1 MSSVGFKVSA
11 ISFAE
16 IIHGRDSSVRVT
28 RDGLI
33 FAVDLVMV
41 VTGLNRDDAGKTLR
55 RLSDEI
61 FSSDK
66 LSERNTGGSGNSK
79 TKLVSFKHALELV
92 MVLPGN
98 TAKETRVQF
107 ANILKRY
114 MAGDQSLISEIQANA
129 SSASP
134 IAQMARASLGIEQG
148 DEEAYQIILKRKH
161 EQLDLLL
168 KEEGILAKRA
178 NRLQQEEETKRSAQ
192 ARIMDERTKN
202 QQLAITACA
211 EIERIRDPS
220 NATNLDER
228 TRLMVQDA
236 MQNSILNSMQVV
248 PFTGG
253 QAATKEEVSQNKPI
267 SISSVAKE
275 LGYNV
280 STNDSKRIG
289 VDLKKRYFKLHGKA
303 PSKHDQLCDGRVTLV
318 NSYTEQDRPLVEQAL
333 HAYFLP
339 DVSDASSD

>member
-79 TKLVSFKHALELV
+79 TKLVSFEHALELV

-114 MAGDQSLISEIQANA
+114 MAGDQSLISEIHANA
-129 SSASP
+129 ASNSP
-134 IAQMARASLGIEQG
+134 IAQMARAALGVEQG
-148 DEEAYQIILKRKH
+148 DEEAYQISLKRKREELEQVKLQH
-161 EQLDLLL
+161 EINAMITDNRV
-168 KEEGILAKRA
+168 KE
-178 NRLQQEEETKRSAQ
+178 
-192 ARIMDERTKN
+192 
-202 QQLAITACA
+202 QQLAITAYA

-220 NATNLDER
+220 NPTNADER
-228 TRLMVQDA
+228 TRLMMQDA

-248 PFTGG
+248 QFTGG
-253 QAATKEEVSQNKPI
+253 QAATKAEVSQNKPI

-275 LGYNV
+275 LGYKA

-289 VDLKKRYFKLHGKA
+289 SDLSKRYFKLHGKP
-303 PSKHDQLCDGRVTLV
+303 PSKHDQLIDGRVTSV
-318 NSYTEQDRPLVEQAL
+318 NSYTEQDRPLMEEAL
-333 HAYFLP
+333 RAYFLP
-339 DVSDASSD
+339 DASDAGSD

>member
-1 MSSVGFKVSA
+1 MSSIGFKVST

-33 FAVDLVMV
+33 YVVDLVMV
-41 VTGLNRDDAGKTLR
+41 MTGLQRDDAGKTLR

-79 TKLVSFKHALELV
+79 TKLVSFQHALELI
-92 MVLPGN
+92 MVLPGKI
-98 TAKETRVQF
+98 AKETRVQF

-129 SSASP
+129 ESTSP

-148 DEEAYQIILKRKH
+148 DEEAYQISLKRKH
-161 EQLDLLL
+161 DQLDLLM
-168 KEEGILAKRA
+168 KEEEIREKRA
-178 NRLQQEEETKRSAQ
+178 NRQKQEEETKEKTQ
-192 ARIMDERTKN
+192 ARIIAARKELETVNNPAPGTDK
-202 QQLAITACA
+202 
-211 EIERIRDPS
+211 
-220 NATNLDER
+220 LDER
-228 TRLMVQDA
+228 TRLMMKDFL
-236 MQNSILNSMQVV
+236 QNSILNSMQVV

-253 QAATKEEVSQNKPI
+253 QAEATANRSAASPNKPI

-275 LGYNV
+275 LGYKLT
-280 STNDSKRIG
+280 TNDGKRIG
-289 VDLKKRYFKLHGKA
+289 MDLRKRYIQQHDK
-303 PSKHDQLCDGRVTLV
+303 PPPKHDQLCDGRVTQV
-318 NSYTEQDRPLVEQAL
+318 NSYTEQDRPMVEQAL
-333 HAYFLP
+333 HAYFKP
-339 DVSDASSD
+339 SESDGDASE

>member
-1 MSSVGFKVSA
+1 
-11 ISFAE
+11 
-16 IIHGRDSSVRVT
+16 
-28 RDGLI
+28 
-33 FAVDLVMV
+33 MV

-79 TKLVSFKHALELV
+79 TKLVSFEHALELV

-114 MAGDQSLISEIQANA
+114 MAGDQSLISEIHANA
-129 SSASP
+129 ASNSP
-134 IAQMARASLGIEQG
+134 IAQMARAALGVEQG
-148 DEEAYQIILKRKH
+148 DEEAYQISLKRKREELEQVKLQH
-161 EQLDLLL
+161 EINAMITDNRV
-168 KEEGILAKRA
+168 KE
-178 NRLQQEEETKRSAQ
+178 
-192 ARIMDERTKN
+192 
-202 QQLAITACA
+202 QQLAITAYA

-220 NATNLDER
+220 NPTNADER
-228 TRLMVQDA
+228 TRLMMQDA

-248 PFTGG
+248 QFTGG
-253 QAATKEEVSQNKPI
+253 QAATKAEVSQNKPI

-275 LGYNV
+275 LGYKA

-289 VDLKKRYFKLHGKA
+289 SDLSKRYFKLHGKP
-303 PSKHDQLCDGRVTLV
+303 PSKHDQLIDGRVTSV
-318 NSYTEQDRPLVEQAL
+318 NSYTEQDRPLMEEAL
-333 HAYFLP
+333 RAYFLP
-339 DVSDASSD
+339 DASDAGSD